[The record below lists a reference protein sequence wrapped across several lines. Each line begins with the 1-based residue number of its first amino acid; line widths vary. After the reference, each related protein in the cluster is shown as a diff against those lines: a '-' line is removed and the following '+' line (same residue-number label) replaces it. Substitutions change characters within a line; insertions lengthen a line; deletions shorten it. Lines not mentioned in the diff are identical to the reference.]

1 MVKEMKVNMYDHH
14 ILNHIVGQMD

>member
-14 ILNHIVGQMD
+14 ILNHIVGQVD